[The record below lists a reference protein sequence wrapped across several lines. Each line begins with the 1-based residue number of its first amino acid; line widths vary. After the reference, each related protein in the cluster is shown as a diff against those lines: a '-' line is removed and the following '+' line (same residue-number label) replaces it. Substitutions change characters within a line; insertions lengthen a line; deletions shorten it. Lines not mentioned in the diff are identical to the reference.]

1 MGWFIV
7 GLILLVI
14 AVGLGFVSFLAGR
27 DGQAG
32 YKKGFMGGAVGAL
45 VLALIFSC
53 FSVIYTQDEG
63 EAVVIKSVSGEIQ
76 KADITPG
83 FGTKAPWD
91 KKVSYSTRNEYLD
104 LNMRFN
110 DRDGASGDLEFAV
123 IYNIDATEENLE
135 KLYQSFRS
143 EDEMKA
149 RLVEQSAR
157 SVVNSVPN
165 KYSTTEIKTNRGQLS
180 ADIQEA
186 LTKKLAPWGFTSV
199 QVDVKGDGYPQEITD
214 RYNALVA
221 ERTKAEEAKAA
232 TTTAEEKAKQKVV
245 EAKADAEA
253 RNIIANSLKSDEAM
267 RSKELDT
274 LAKLGEGGN
283 LIITDG
289 NSGTLLNVDAP
300 KKAKADK

>member
-1 MGWFIV
+1 MVWFIIGAIFLIAAV
-7 GLILLVI
+7 VTLFISINAKRDGESEYSIRFGKVTAGLAFLAVVLGLI
-14 AVGLGFVSFLAGR
+14 
-27 DGQAG
+27 
-32 YKKGFMGGAVGAL
+32 
-45 VLALIFSC
+45 
-53 FSVIYTQDEG
+53 SVVYTQDEG

-76 KADITPG
+76 KADVTPG

-104 LNMRFN
+104 LNMKFN
-110 DRDGASGDLEFAV
+110 DKDGATGELDFAV
-123 IYNIDATEENLE
+123 IYNIEATEENISE
-135 KLYQSFRS
+135 LYPAFRS
-143 EDEMKA
+143 ESEMKA

-180 ADIQEA
+180 ADIQDA

-232 TTTAEEKAKQKVV
+232 TTTAEEKAKQKLV

>member
-27 DGQAG
+27 DGQDG
-32 YKKGFMGGAVGAL
+32 YKKGFRGGAVGAL

-53 FSVIYTQDEG
+53 FSIMYKQDEG
-63 EAVVIKSVSGEIQ
+63 EAVVVKSMSGEIQ
-76 KADITPG
+76 TADITPG
-83 FGTKAPWD
+83 WGTKAPWD
-91 KKVSYSTRNEYLD
+91 KKVSYSTRNDSVD
-104 LNMRFN
+104 LEMPFN
-110 DRDGASGDLEFAV
+110 DKDGARGTLSMSV
-123 IYNIDATEENLE
+123 IYNISADEEGLK
-135 KLYQSFRS
+135 KLYRSFRS
-143 EDEMKA
+143 EAEMKS
-149 RLVEQSAR
+149 RLIEQTTR

-165 KYSTTEIKTNRGQLS
+165 KYSTTQIKTQRGALE
-180 ADIQEA
+180 ADIQAE
-186 LTKKLAPWGFTSV
+186 LSKRFSDWGFSSV
-199 QVDVKGDGYPQEITD
+199 QVNIKDDGYPQEITD

-221 ERTKAEEAKAA
+221 ERTRAEEAKAA

>member
-27 DGQAG
+27 DGQVG

-53 FSVIYTQDEG
+53 FSVVYTQDEG
-63 EAVVIKSVSGEIQ
+63 EAVVLKSVSGEIQ
-76 KADITPG
+76 DADVTPG

-110 DRDGASGDLEFAV
+110 DRDGASGNLEFAV

-143 EDEMKA
+143 EGEMKA